1 MQQMRGVLVDMKKA
15 APGGDEQFKTCI
27 STLLKY
33 IGNVAKAP
41 GEEKFRSIKKGNAA
55 FQGRVAVVPGAEAF
69 LGLCGFQVGV
79 AGGRAGP
86 AKRRQWETH
95 HERDNRSVE
104 RRED

>member
-79 AGGRAGP
+79 AGGRGVGVSWGRGWGGKKATMGDTP
-86 AKRRQWETH
+86 
-95 HERDNRSVE
+95 
-104 RRED
+104 